1 MRQACVYILTKRGNQ
16 LFYIG
21 VTSDIAARMMQ
32 HRAGEGS
39 AHCRRYNI
47 RKLVH
52 VEFHATMHEAIA
64 REKALK
70 EWRRSEEHT
79 SELQSLMRNSYAVFC
94 LKKKTTQ
101 KHTTNHKQQQ
111 RAS

>member
-1 MRQACVYILTKRGNQ
+1 MRQPCVYILTNRGNL

-47 RKLVH
+47 WKLVY
-52 VEFHATMHEAIA
+52 VEFHATMYQAIT

-70 EWRRSEEHT
+70 QWHRDWKRRLITESNPKWNDLFET
-79 SELQSLMRNSYAVFC
+79 ILN
-94 LKKKTTQ
+94 
-101 KHTTNHKQQQ
+101 
-111 RAS
+111 

>member
-1 MRQACVYILTKRGNQ
+1 MRQPCVYILTNRRNQ

-21 VTSDIAARMMQ
+21 VTSNIAARMMQ

-52 VEFHATMHEAIA
+52 VEFHALMYEAIA

-70 EWRRSEEHT
+70 EWHRDWKRQLISE
-79 SELQSLMRNSYAVFC
+79 SNPDWNDLFDMILG
-94 LKKKTTQ
+94 
-101 KHTTNHKQQQ
+101 
-111 RAS
+111 

>member
-1 MRQACVYILTKRGNQ
+1 MRQPCVYILTNRGNQ

-47 RKLVH
+47 RTLVH
-52 VEFHATMHEAIA
+52 AEFHATMHEAIA
-64 REKALK
+64 REQALK
-70 EWRRSEEHT
+70 EWRRDGKRRSAARRVGKERVSTFSRRCSPSH
-79 SELQSLMRNSYAVFC
+79 
-94 LKKKTTQ
+94 KKK
-101 KHTTNHKQQQ
+101 
-111 RAS
+111 

>member
-1 MRQACVYILTKRGNQ
+1 MLTNRGNQ

-32 HRAGEGS
+32 HRAGAGS
-39 AHCRRYNI
+39 AHCQRYNI

-52 VEFHATMHEAIA
+52 VEFCSTMHEAIA

-70 EWRRSEEHT
+70 EWHRDWKRRLIDESNPEWDD
-79 SELQSLMRNSYAVFC
+79 LFDRILG
-94 LKKKTTQ
+94 
-101 KHTTNHKQQQ
+101 
-111 RAS
+111 

>member
-1 MRQACVYILTKRGNQ
+1 MRQPCTYILTNRGNQ
-16 LFYIG
+16 LFYVG

-39 AHCRRYNI
+39 THCQRYNI

-52 VEFHATMHEAIA
+52 VEFHATMPEAIA

-70 EWRRSEEHT
+70 QWHREWKRRLVDENNPDWADLFNT
-79 SELQSLMRNSYAVFC
+79 LLA
-94 LKKKTTQ
+94 
-101 KHTTNHKQQQ
+101 
-111 RAS
+111 

>member
-1 MRQACVYILTKRGNQ
+1 MRRPCIYILTNRGNL

-32 HRAGEGS
+32 HRAGKGS

-47 RKLVH
+47 GKLVY

-70 EWRRSEEHT
+70 QWHRGWKRRLISESNPDWNDLFET
-79 SELQSLMRNSYAVFC
+79 ILN
-94 LKKKTTQ
+94 
-101 KHTTNHKQQQ
+101 
-111 RAS
+111 

>member
-1 MRQACVYILTKRGNQ
+1 MRRPCTYILTNRSNQ

-52 VEFHATMHEAIA
+52 VEFHVTMHDAIT

-70 EWRRSEEHT
+70 EWHRDWKRRLVAESNPGWED
-79 SELQSLMRNSYAVFC
+79 LFDKILA
-94 LKKKTTQ
+94 
-101 KHTTNHKQQQ
+101 
-111 RAS
+111 

>member
-1 MRQACVYILTKRGNQ
+1 MRQSCAYILTNRGNQ

-21 VTSDIAARMMQ
+21 VTSDIAARMTQ
-32 HRAGEGS
+32 HRTGKGS

-52 VEFHATMHEAIA
+52 IEFHATMIEAIA

-70 EWRRSEEHT
+70 EWHRDWKRGLIDENNRGWNDLFDT
-79 SELQSLMRNSYAVFC
+79 VLG
-94 LKKKTTQ
+94 
-101 KHTTNHKQQQ
+101 
-111 RAS
+111 

>member
-1 MRQACVYILTKRGNQ
+1 MRQPCVYILTNRGNQ

-21 VTSDIAARMMQ
+21 VTGDIAARMMQ

-39 AHCRRYNI
+39 AHCRRYNS

-64 REKALK
+64 RAKALK
-70 EWRRSEEHT
+70 EWHRDWKRRLISENNPGWDD
-79 SELQSLMRNSYAVFC
+79 LFDKLLA
-94 LKKKTTQ
+94 
-101 KHTTNHKQQQ
+101 
-111 RAS
+111 